1 MSRERVGRPCTVCNH
16 PERQEIDKAL
26 VSGTVYRKLSETYG
40 LAASS
45 LCRHRK
51 GHIPAQLVKAFEAA
65 EMSRTVEL
73 VQEEESH
80 RAAEIGQAIDVV
92 RQLKAINAACLE
104 ILQSS
109 RADGKHAISLKAV
122 DRIHRQIELQAKLL
136 GELQDNGPQVNIL
149 VAPQWREIR
158 VNVLQ
163 ALGPYPEARL
173 AVARVLGETSN
184 GR

>member
-40 LAASS
+40 LTASS

-51 GHIPAQLVKAFEAA
+51 GHIPAQVAKAFEAT
-65 EMSRTVEL
+65 EVS
-73 VQEEESH
+73 
-80 RAAEIGQAIDVV
+80 RAAELVREDQNHKAAEVGQAIDVV

-122 DRIHRQIELQAKLL
+122 DRIHRQIELQARLI
-136 GELQDNGPQVNIL
+136 GELQEAGPQVNVL
-149 VAPQWREIR
+149 VAPEWQEVR

-163 ALGPYPEARL
+163 ALAPYAEARA
-173 AVARVLGETSN
+173 AVGRVLGDAGS
-184 GR
+184 

>member
-1 MSRERVGRPCTVCNH
+1 MPRTCTICTNEHRP
-16 PERQEIDKAL
+16 EIDRDLVTGASFRIIAERWSVTKSAL
-26 VSGTVYRKLSETYG
+26 YRHKQEHLP
-40 LAASS
+40 
-45 LCRHRK
+45 
-51 GHIPAQLVKAFEAA
+51 GHLVKAH
-65 EMSRTVEL
+65 
-73 VQEEESH
+73 EEES
-80 RAAEIGQAIDVV
+80 IGQAIDVV

-109 RADGKHAISLKAV
+109 RADKKHSISLGAV

-149 VAPQWREIR
+149 VAPQWQEIR

-163 ALGPYPEARL
+163 ALGPFPEART
-173 AVARVLGETSN
+173 AVARVLGEVSN